1 MRNAI
6 IAGVG
11 LIGAATWAG
20 FQCYWPSSQ
29 VWGRTFVGLPPGSR
43 ELALTYDDGPND
55 PWTLHLLD
63 VLERHAVKAT
73 FFMMGKFV
81 AEKPE
86 IAREVLT
93 RGHDIGIHTWDH
105 PNLIFASPSE
115 VRSQIERTQNIIFDT
130 TGYSCTLMRPPFGAR
145 TPLTLR
151 VIRKL
156 GLTPVMWNVTCYD
169 WKLTTPQRIMGNVER
184 QMRGG
189 DIILLHDGGYLQ
201 MGADRSHSVE
211 ATKLIVRKY
220 KDEGYRFAIV
230 SDMITSVA
238 AL

>member
-6 IAGVG
+6 IAGAA
-11 LIGAATWAG
+11 IAGAATWAG

-29 VWGRTFVGLPPGSR
+29 VWGKTFVSGRPGSR

-55 PWTLHLLD
+55 PWTLRLLD
-63 VLERHAVKAT
+63 VLDRHSAKAT
-73 FFMMGKFV
+73 FFVLGKFV

-86 IAREVLT
+86 IAREMVAL
-93 RGHDIGIHTWDH
+93 GHELGIHTWDH

-115 VRSQIERTQNIIFDT
+115 VRSQIERTQQIIFDT
-130 TGYSCTLMRPPFGAR
+130 TGYRCTLMRPPFGAR

-169 WKLTTPQRIMGNVER
+169 WKPTTPERILAHVER

-189 DIILLHDGGYLQ
+189 DVILLHDGGHIK
-201 MGADRSHSVE
+201 MGADRLHSVE
-211 ATKLIVRKY
+211 ATDMVVRRCRGQGR
-220 KDEGYRFAIV
+220 EFV
-230 SDMITSVA
+230 SVSEMINRT
-238 AL
+238 